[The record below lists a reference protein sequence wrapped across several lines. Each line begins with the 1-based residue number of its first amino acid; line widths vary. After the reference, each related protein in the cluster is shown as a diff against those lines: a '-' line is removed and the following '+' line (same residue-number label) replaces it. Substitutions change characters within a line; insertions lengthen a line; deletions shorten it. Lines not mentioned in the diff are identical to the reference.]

1 MKYPKR
7 TRLAPTN
14 QGEGQL
20 KTGMIPGT
28 ARKVPLTVAVSAL
41 TSDELPASSTAVI
54 SNEPEI
60 S

>member
-7 TRLAPTN
+7 TRLGPTN

-20 KTGMIPGT
+20 KTGMTPGT
-28 ARKVPLTVAVSAL
+28 ALKVPLTVAVSAL
-41 TSDELPASSTAVI
+41 TSDELPSSSTAVI